1 MLGFSIAELG
11 QRPAI
16 VGNAPVVL
24 SFLTDN
30 LPAGVSLSRASS
42 GTRINSVGA
51 LEVVGNNQPRFDYDP
66 QTLAPRGLLV
76 EPASTNLVHGS
87 EPNLTDWADLVS
99 TSTSLALNAL
109 GYFSGMSVAGS
120 GAKWHRLQADTD
132 GWSAGQNLRVC
143 VWYMAGTS
151 GAMFLSLRNV
161 DAGVDSSL
169 SGTVGA
175 LGVHSAAAGEITDI
189 VNAALGG
196 GVYTVT
202 YTFTPNV
209 GSTSGKFGIGPFSAT
224 AGETVVALGVQ
235 VEIGAGT
242 SYIPTV
248 GAAASR
254 AADSVTLNDWNGVY
268 DIALTYDGGG
278 VEIRNGVTVAAGYD
292 LAPTG
297 RRIQG
302 VTLTPKA

>member
-16 VGNAPVVL
+16 TGNGPVVL
-24 SFLTDN
+24 SFLTES
-30 LPAGVSLSRASS
+30 LPAGVSHSRAST
-42 GTRINSVGA
+42 GTRINSVGM
-51 LEVVGNNQPRFDYDP
+51 LEVVGNDQPRFDYDP
-66 QTLAPRGLLV
+66 QTLDPRGLLV

-99 TSTSLALNAL
+99 TSTPLALNAL
-109 GYFSGMSVAGS
+109 GYFSGMSVASG

-132 GWSAGQNLRVC
+132 GWSEGQNLRVR

-175 LGVHSAAAGEITDI
+175 LGVHSAAAGAITDI
-189 VNAALGG
+189 VNTVLGG

-202 YTFTPNV
+202 YTFTPNA
-209 GSTSGKFGIGPFSAT
+209 GSTSGKFGIGPFSAS

-242 SYIPTV
+242 SYIPTS
-248 GAAASR
+248 GAAVSR
-254 AADSVTLNDWNGVY
+254 AADSVTLNSWVGVY
-268 DIALTYDGGG
+268 DIALTYGGG
-278 VEIRNGVTVAAGYD
+278 VEIRSGVTVAAGYD
-292 LAPTG
+292 LAPTA
-297 RRIQG
+297 RRIQSI
-302 VTLTPKA
+302 TLTPIA

>member
-16 VGNAPVVL
+16 TGNAPVVL
-24 SFLTDN
+24 SFLTDS

-51 LEVVGNNQPRFDYDP
+51 LEVVGNNQPRFDHDP
-66 QTLAPRGLLV
+66 QTLDPRGLLV

-99 TSTSLALNAL
+99 TSTPLALNAL

-132 GWSAGQNLRVC
+132 GWSAGQSLRVR
-143 VWYMAGTS
+143 VWYMAGSS

-175 LGVHSAAAGEITDI
+175 LGVHSAAAGAITDI

-196 GVYTVT
+196 GVYTVS
-202 YTFTPNV
+202 YTFTPNA
-209 GSTSGKFGIGPFSAT
+209 GSISGKFGIGPFSAT

-248 GAAASR
+248 SAAASR
-254 AADSVTLNDWNGVY
+254 ASDSVTLNDWNGQY

-278 VEIRNGVTVAAGYD
+278 VETRSGVTVTAGYD

-297 RRIQG
+297 RRIQS
-302 VTLTPKA
+302 VTLTPIA

>member
-1 MLGFSIAELG
+1 
-11 QRPAI
+11 
-16 VGNAPVVL
+16 
-24 SFLTDN
+24 
-30 LPAGVSLSRASS
+30 
-42 GTRINSVGA
+42 
-51 LEVVGNNQPRFDYDP
+51 
-66 QTLAPRGLLV
+66 
-76 EPASTNLVHGS
+76 
-87 EPNLTDWADLVS
+87 
-99 TSTSLALNAL
+99 
-109 GYFSGMSVAGS
+109 MSVAGS

-132 GWSAGQNLRVC
+132 GWSAGQNLRVR

-175 LGVHSAAAGEITDI
+175 LGVHSAAAGAITDI

-202 YTFTPNV
+202 YTFTPNA
-209 GSTSGKFGIGPFSAT
+209 GSTSGKFGIGPFSAIS
-224 AGETVVALGVQ
+224 GETVVALGVQ
-235 VEIGAGT
+235 VEDGT
-242 SYIPTV
+242 GTTYVPTS
-248 GAAASR
+248 GAAATR

-297 RRIQG
+297 RRIEG
-302 VTLTPKA
+302 VTLTPIA

>member
-11 QRPAI
+11 QRSAQPAN
-16 VGNAPVVL
+16 GPVVL
-24 SFLTDN
+24 SFLTEN
-30 LPAGVSLSRASS
+30 LPTGVAITRASA
-42 GTRINSVGA
+42 GTRINGVGA
-51 LEVVGNNQPRFDYDP
+51 LEVVGNDQPRFDHDP

-76 EPASTNLVHGS
+76 EPASINLVHGS

-99 TSTSLALNAL
+99 TSTPLTLNAL
-109 GYFSGMSVAGS
+109 GYFAGMSVAGS

-132 GWSAGQNLRVC
+132 GWLAGQNLRVR

-151 GAMFLSLRNV
+151 GAMFLVLRNV

-175 LGVHSAAAGEITDI
+175 LGVHSAAAGAITNI
-189 VNAALGG
+189 VNTSLGG

-202 YTFTPNV
+202 YTFTPNA

-235 VEIGAGT
+235 VEDGT
-242 SYIPTV
+242 GSTYIPTS
-248 GAAASR
+248 GAAATR
-254 AADSVTLNDWNGVY
+254 AVESVTLNDWNGVF
-268 DIALTYDGGG
+268 DLTLTYDSGG
-278 VEIRNGVTVAAGYD
+278 VETRSGVAISAGYN
-292 LAPTG
+292 LAPTE
-297 RRIQG
+297 RRVQT
-302 VTLTPKA
+302 VTLTPLA

>member
-16 VGNAPVVL
+16 AGNAPVVL
-24 SFLTDN
+24 SFLTDS
-30 LPAGVSLSRASS
+30 LPAGVALSRASS
-42 GTRINSVGA
+42 GTLINSVGA
-51 LEVVGNNQPRFDYDP
+51 LEVVGNNQPRFDHDP
-66 QTLAPRGLLV
+66 QTLAPRGLFV

-99 TSTSLALNAL
+99 TSTPLALSAL
-109 GYFSGMSVAGS
+109 GFFLGMSVAGG

-132 GWSAGQNLRVC
+132 GWSVGQNLRVR
-143 VWYMAGTS
+143 VWYMAGSS

-175 LGVHSAAAGEITDI
+175 LGVHSSAAGAITDI

-202 YTFTPNV
+202 YTFTPNA

-248 GAAASR
+248 SAAASR
-254 AADSVTLNDWNGVY
+254 AADSVTLNDWNGMY

-278 VEIRNGVTVAAGYD
+278 VDTRSGVAVAAGYD

-297 RRIQG
+297 RRIQS
-302 VTLTPKA
+302 VTLTPIA

>member
-24 SFLTDN
+24 SFLTDS

-51 LEVVGNNQPRFDYDP
+51 LEVVGNNQPRFDHDP
-66 QTLAPRGLLV
+66 QTLTPRGLLV

-109 GYFSGMSVAGS
+109 GYFAGMSVAGS

-132 GWSAGQNLRVC
+132 GWSAGQNLRVR
-143 VWYMAGTS
+143 VWYMAGSS

-175 LGVHSAAAGEITDI
+175 LGVHSAAAGAITDI

-202 YTFTPNV
+202 YTFSPNA
-209 GSTSGKFGIGPFSAT
+209 GSTSGKFGIGPFSAIS
-224 AGETVVALGVQ
+224 GETVVALGVQ
-235 VEIGAGT
+235 VEDGT
-242 SYIPTV
+242 GTTYIPTS
-248 GAAASR
+248 GAAAIR

-302 VTLTPKA
+302 VTLTPIA

>member
-16 VGNAPVVL
+16 TGNGPVVL
-24 SFLTDN
+24 SFLTES
-30 LPAGVSLSRASS
+30 LPAGVSHSRAST
-42 GTRINSVGA
+42 GTRINSVGM
-51 LEVVGNNQPRFDYDP
+51 LEVVGNDQPRFDYDP
-66 QTLAPRGLLV
+66 QTLDPRGLLV

-87 EPNLTDWADLVS
+87 EPNFTDWADLVS
-99 TSTSLALNAL
+99 TSTPLALNAL
-109 GYFSGMSVAGS
+109 GYFSGMSVASG

-132 GWSAGQNLRVC
+132 GWSAGQNLRVR

-175 LGVHSAAAGEITDI
+175 LGVHSAAAGAITDI
-189 VNAALGG
+189 VNTVLGG

-202 YTFTPNV
+202 YTFTPNA
-209 GSTSGKFGIGPFSAT
+209 GSTSGKFGIGPFSAS

-242 SYIPTV
+242 SYIPTS
-248 GAAASR
+248 GAAVSR
-254 AADSVTLNDWNGVY
+254 AADSVTLNSWVGVY
-268 DIALTYDGGG
+268 DIALTYGGGG
-278 VEIRNGVTVAAGYD
+278 VEIRSGVTVAAGYD
-292 LAPTG
+292 LAPTA
-297 RRIQG
+297 RRIQSI
-302 VTLTPKA
+302 TLTPIA

>member
-1 MLGFSIAELG
+1 MLGFSISELG

-16 VGNAPVVL
+16 AGNAPVGL
-24 SFLTDN
+24 SFLTDS
-30 LPAGVSLSRASS
+30 LPAGVALSRGSS

-99 TSTSLALNAL
+99 TSTPLALNAL
-109 GYFSGMSVAGS
+109 GYFSGMSVAGG

-132 GWSAGQNLRVC
+132 GWSAGQNLRVR

-151 GAMFLSLRNV
+151 GAMFVSLRNV

-169 SGTVGA
+169 SGAVGA
-175 LGVHSAAAGEITDI
+175 LGVHSAAAGAITDI

-202 YTFTPNV
+202 YTFIPNA

-248 GAAASR
+248 SAGASR
-254 AADSVTLNDWNGVY
+254 AAEGVTLNDWNGVY

-278 VEIRNGVTVAAGYD
+278 VETRNGVTVAAGYD

-297 RRIQG
+297 RRIQS
-302 VTLTPKA
+302 VTLTPIA

>member
-16 VGNAPVVL
+16 LGKAPVVL
-24 SFLTDN
+24 SFLTDS

-51 LEVVGNNQPRFDYDP
+51 LEVVGNDLPRFDYDP
-66 QTLAPRGLLV
+66 QTLAQRGLLV

-99 TSTSLALNAL
+99 TSTPLALNAL

-132 GWSAGQNLRVC
+132 GWSAGQNLRVR
-143 VWYMAGTS
+143 VWYMAGSS

-175 LGVHSAAAGEITDI
+175 LGVHSAAAGAITDI

-202 YTFTPNV
+202 YTFTPNA
-209 GSTSGKFGIGPFSAT
+209 GSTSGKFGIGPFSAIS
-224 AGETVVALGVQ
+224 GETVVALGVQ
-235 VEIGAGT
+235 VEDGT
-242 SYIPTV
+242 GTTYVPTS
-248 GAAASR
+248 GAAATR
-254 AADSVTLNDWNGVY
+254 EADSVTLNDWNGVY

-297 RRIQG
+297 RRIQS
-302 VTLTPKA
+302 VTLTPIA

>member
-16 VGNAPVVL
+16 AGNGPVVL
-24 SFLTDN
+24 SFLTDS
-30 LPAGVSLSRASS
+30 LPTGVVLSRAST
-42 GTRINSVGA
+42 GTRINSVGV

-99 TSTSLALNAL
+99 TSTPLALNAL

-132 GWSAGQNLRVC
+132 GWSAGQNLRVR

-175 LGVHSAAAGEITDI
+175 LGVHSAAAGAITDI

-202 YTFTPNV
+202 YTFTPNA
-209 GSTSGKFGIGPFSAT
+209 GSTSGKFGIGPFSAIS
-224 AGETVVALGVQ
+224 GETVVALGVK
-235 VEIGAGT
+235 VEDGT
-242 SYIPTV
+242 GTTYVPTS
-248 GAAASR
+248 GAAATR